1 MHMRY
6 IESLLTLYDEKNISK
21 ASQKL
26 FISQQGLSRQI
37 QALEKELGTMLFKRA
52 KTGVMPTDI
61 CIKLHPHFIQI
72 YDNYAQAKDL
82 IQHHSSSLKKPIT
95 IAFAYGISRG
105 LNTEVILNF
114 QQENPDVRFK
124 IKEWSKNKCIEKLNG
139 HEADIAFLV
148 NPFDLDLF
156 ETHLLAEGYMY
167 VAIHKNHP
175 LASQE
180 TIDFSQLDNQTII
193 TGSEENALRELFD
206 HYCQLADIHPNI
218 MFSSSYSLDIINSAS
233 ENVIMAT
240 VTPIMSEKITNPN
253 IKIIRLITPEAGNL
267 YCCTSKNRKK
277 SNDLLRV
284 VDFIK
289 DYFIPMPVIKIQ
301 T

>member
-21 ASQKL
+21 ASHKL

-37 QALEKELGTMLFKRA
+37 QTLEKELGTILFKRA
-52 KTGVMPTDI
+52 KTGVVPTDI
-61 CIKLHPHFIQI
+61 CIKLHPHFIEM
-72 YDNYAQAKDL
+72 YKNYAQAKDL
-82 IQHHSSSLKKPIT
+82 IQHHSSNLKKPIT

-114 QQENPDVRFK
+114 QQENPDIRFK
-124 IKEWSKNKCIEKLNG
+124 IKEWSKKKCMDKLIAN
-139 HEADIAFLV
+139 EADIAFLV
-148 NPFDLDLF
+148 NPFDLNLF
-156 ETHLLAEGYMY
+156 ETHFLAEGYMY

-175 LASQE
+175 LANQD
-180 TIDFSQLDNQTII
+180 TIDFSQLNGQTII
-193 TGSEENALRELFD
+193 TGSEDNALRELFD
-206 HYCQLADIHPNI
+206 HYCQLAEIHPNI
-218 MFSSSYSLDIINSAS
+218 MFSSSYSLDIINSTT
-233 ENVIMAT
+233 ENLIMAT

-253 IKIIRLITPEAGNL
+253 IKIIRLITPEPGNL

-277 SNDLLRV
+277 SKDLVCV

-289 DYFIPMPVIKIQ
+289 HYFSTVQIIKIQ
-301 T
+301 S